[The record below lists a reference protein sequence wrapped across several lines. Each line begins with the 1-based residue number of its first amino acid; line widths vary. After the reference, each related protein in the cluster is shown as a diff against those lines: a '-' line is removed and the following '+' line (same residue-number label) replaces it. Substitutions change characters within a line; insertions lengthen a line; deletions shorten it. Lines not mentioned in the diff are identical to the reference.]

1 MVIAYNESYKED
13 VSAFILYHLTADLF
27 MLLTAAVVVVVVVF
41 PFVCH
46 PRLRICNC
54 QKMKV

>member
-13 VSAFILYHLTADLF
+13 VSAFILCHLTADLF
-27 MLLTAAVVVVVVVF
+27 MLLTAVVVVVVF